1 VSTRH
6 LGVTAPSEE
15 RAQNAADPQPADRS
29 WLRRLTRLLT
39 RRRVWPVVRFVLGI
53 GIVLLALWALSSH
66 SSELSGFSTVFD
78 NLKWWW
84 IPPALLVELASF
96 VCFAGLQYKFLRC
109 GGLVPPE
116 GALLKMTFAS
126 QAITNSFP
134 GGTAFSAVYG
144 FRWFRRFGADD
155 TLAAWSLV
163 GTVVASVVSLALVA
177 TAGLALATGEGA
189 SLDLVPVIVGVFLI
203 TVAIGALFVY
213 ERPLAMVVT
222 WGIRASRKLVGRP
235 RGDLTAE
242 IHRIVAMITAVRLGG
257 RQVASILLWGVA
269 NWLFDCACFAM
280 MFLAVNASIPWK
292 GLLLAYG
299 AGQLAATLPFTP
311 GGLGVVEGS
320 ITIALVAFGGVH
332 ASTVDAVLM
341 YRVISFWLVLVIG
354 WALWAQLA
362 FQVRRGRWSR
372 SALDAPIEAELDGV
386 AVRRASA
393 VDG

>member
-1 VSTRH
+1 M
-6 LGVTAPSEE
+6 GVTVPAHEGSRDGSDPSH
-15 RAQNAADPQPADRS
+15 AGRS
-29 WLRRLTRLLT
+29 WHRSLT
-39 RRRVWPVVRFVLGI
+39 RRRVWPVLRFLLGI
-53 GIVLLALWALSSH
+53 AVVALAVWALSSH
-66 SSELSGFSTVFD
+66 SGELSGFSAVFG

-84 IPPALLVELASF
+84 IPPALVVEFASF
-96 VCFAGLQYKFLRC
+96 VCFAGLQYEFLRC
-109 GGLVPPE
+109 GGLLAPE

-155 TLAAWSLV
+155 TLAAWSLA

-189 SLDLVPVIVGVFLI
+189 SLDLIPVIAGVFVI

-213 ERPLAMVVT
+213 ERPLALVVT
-222 WGIRASRKLVGRP
+222 WGIRGSRKLVGRP
-235 RGDLTAE
+235 RGDLAAE
-242 IHRIVAMITAVRLGG
+242 IHRIVQMVTAVRLGR
-257 RQVASILLWGVA
+257 RQVINVMLWGVA

-280 MFLAVNASIPWK
+280 MFLAVNAAIPWK

-320 ITIALVAFGGVH
+320 ITIALVYFGGASQ

-341 YRVISFWLVLVIG
+341 YRVISFWLVLVVG
-354 WALWAQLA
+354 WGLWAQLA

-372 SALDAPIEAELDGV
+372 SALDAPVEAELGPDSAAAPATTGSAETM
-386 AVRRASA
+386 AVER
-393 VDG
+393 